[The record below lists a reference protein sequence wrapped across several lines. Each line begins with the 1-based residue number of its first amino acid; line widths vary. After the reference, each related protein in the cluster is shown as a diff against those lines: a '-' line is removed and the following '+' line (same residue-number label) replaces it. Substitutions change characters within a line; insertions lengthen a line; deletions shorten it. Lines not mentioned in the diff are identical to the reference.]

1 MAPREISIPPGAHV
15 LRALFLAPP
24 GAGKGTQGPGLAEA
38 YEVPYIATGDMLR
51 AHVVEGTPLGLA
63 AKSIMAEGELV
74 GDELIIEMVLERIT
88 KPTRLTG
95 FVLDGFPRTIA
106 QAEAAYSWGQ
116 AVGSTFHAVLS
127 LDVPEDELIRRVEER
142 GKDSARADDDI
153 ATFKH
158 RLEIYQDETRPLI
171 EYYRERQILIEVDGT
186 GGVDDVA
193 ARLRTAVDALDLT

>member
-1 MAPREISIPPGAHV
+1 M